1 MNVWPISTNK
11 ERKRKCLALMS
22 VQYVA
27 GADTIAFPVIAAVEL
42 ATVSILTPTETGCA
56 SIAISAMA
64 EAR

>member
-1 MNVWPISTNK
+1 
-11 ERKRKCLALMS
+11 MS

-27 GADTIAFPVIAAVEL
+27 GADTIAFPVIAAAEL